1 MIMSLKKIVE
11 ESDTRAGKIFNL
23 SMQGLIILSLIT
35 FSLETL
41 PDLSPEASKWLG
53 MFEMF
58 SVTAFTVEYLLRI
71 WVADRA
77 TKFIFSFG
85 GLVDLLAILPFFI
98 AVGVDLRGVR
108 VVRLFRL
115 FRIFKVFRYNQALER
130 LVRAFKTV
138 QTELVL
144 FAAAIACVLYVAAVG
159 IYYFENPVQPEKFS
173 SIFDSLWWAV
183 ITLTTVG
190 YGDAIPVT
198 VGGRVFAGMLVFVG
212 IGIVAVPSGLLASAL
227 TQVVNPKD
235 DDKEH

>member
-58 SVTAFTVEYLLRI
+58 SVMAFTVEYLLRI

-77 TKFIFSFG
+77 TKFVFSFG

-98 AVGVDLRGVR
+98 TSGVDLRGVR

-138 QTELVL
+138 QAELVL

-198 VGGRVFAGMLVFVG
+198 VGGRIFAGMLVFVG

-227 TQVVNPKD
+227 TQVANPKD